1 MKLRP
6 DPLHYWKGKRILKYV
21 PVVVQL
27 CNYRLLHEP
36 LEFYMSG
43 GEEWQRS
50 IHLKQRGS
58 VGEEI
63 VRCEN
68 WRELYSIVGCLD
80 GQDSSTPGKC
90 IANVAFTIN
99 FQTLKCLINLVFGFK
114 CFLLIRIR
122 WVIKRVGKT
131 QLKYERKNICFR
143 DLYFALNWGFVDSY
157 QLSYKYLVPRENQTL
172 QSPVNNNKIYQPQG
186 GDLKY
191 NYSMPWPGLSW
202 WFNAR

>member
-1 MKLRP
+1 MKVSP
-6 DPLHYWKGKRILKYV
+6 DPLQYEGKRILKYV

-36 LEFYMSG
+36 LEFYMSLRG
-43 GEEWQRS
+43 PFIWSRS
-50 IHLKQRGS
+50 P

-63 VRCEN
+63 LRCEE

-131 QLKYERKNICFR
+131 QLKYKRKKTFVLEERRFVFWIK
-143 DLYFALNWGFVDSY
+143 FVDSY
-157 QLSYKYLVPRENQTL
+157 QLSYKYLVPHENQTL
-172 QSPVNNNKIYQPQG
+172 HST
-186 GDLKY
+186 L
-191 NYSMPWPGLSW
+191 
-202 WFNAR
+202 R